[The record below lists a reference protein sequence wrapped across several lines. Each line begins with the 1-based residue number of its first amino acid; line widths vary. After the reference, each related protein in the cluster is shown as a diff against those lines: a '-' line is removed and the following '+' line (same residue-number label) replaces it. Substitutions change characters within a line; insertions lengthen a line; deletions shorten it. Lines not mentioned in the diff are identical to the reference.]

1 LLLFAVW
8 PKIEPS
14 LINNLLPPWRQ
25 AEYDAAAMIQ
35 LNGHRLTL
43 NDLWAIAHRQSQ
55 CELAGDARDLMRQ
68 SRALVEKVA
77 AEPRAVYG
85 INTGFGP
92 LSGTR
97 VSPEDLQQHQ
107 LNLLHHLSVG
117 QGELFSAVETRAIMA
132 ARANALARGYSGIR
146 PEVVELLIEALNRD
160 ILPEIPCEGSVGAS
174 GDLAPLA
181 HMSRMLVGLGHVR
194 VGDRRLSALE
204 ALKQNGLKPVTL
216 QCKEG
221 LALVNGTSVM
231 AALAALAA
239 HEAAALLSW
248 MELLT
253 ACLFQA
259 LWASP
264 EPLCEQVHKARGFR
278 GQTSVADRI
287 ARHLRTHPKFCREI
301 DEHQW
306 GSHAKPVDPGVEIQD
321 PYSVRCAPQ
330 VLGAFQEA
338 LWHVEQVVTRELNA
352 STDNPLAFPQTQSII
367 HCGNFYG
374 QQIAMACDYLRIGLA
389 KCALLLERQLERLVN
404 WRYSLGLPPLL
415 AGGDPGLNSGFA
427 GVQLLATS
435 LAAECRLLSA
445 PASVQTIPT
454 NANNQDVVSMGA
466 ISARLTRD
474 LTDKVWKLTGIQ
486 ALALA
491 QAADL
496 RGGDVM
502 GEQYA
507 KLHRLV
513 RGASEKLTI
522 DRPLFEDIARV
533 RDLLQSSAAQDQLL
547 SPRPAVP

>member
-1 LLLFAVW
+1 
-8 PKIEPS
+8 
-14 LINNLLPPWRQ
+14 
-25 AEYDAAAMIQ
+25 MIQ
-35 LNGHRLTL
+35 LTGHGLKLR
-43 NDLWAIAHRQSQ
+43 DVWKIASRRSN
-55 CELAGDARDLMRQ
+55 CELPDSARKLMCA

-97 VSPEDLQQHQ
+97 VLPADLELHQ

-117 QGELFSAVETRAIMA
+117 QGSLFSATETRAIMA
-132 ARANALARGYSGIR
+132 ARANALARGFSGIR
-146 PEVVELLIEALNRD
+146 PEVVELLVSALNRD
-160 ILPEIPCEGSVGAS
+160 ILPEIPSEGSVGAS
-174 GDLAPLA
+174 GDLVPLA
-181 HMSRMLVGLGHVR
+181 HMARFLIGLGHVR
-194 VGDRRLSALE
+194 CGAKRLPAAK
-204 ALKQNGLKPVTL
+204 ALKQNGLQPVTL

-231 AALAALAA
+231 TGLAALAT
-239 HEAAALLSW
+239 HEAAQLLSW
-248 MELLT
+248 MELLS

-264 EPLCEQVHKARGFR
+264 EVLCEQVHKARGFR
-278 GQTSVADRI
+278 GQSAVAARI
-287 ARHLRTHPKFCREI
+287 AMHLRTHPKYQTEI

-306 GSHAKPVDPGVEIQD
+306 GSHAKPVAPGVEIQD
-321 PYSVRCAPQ
+321 PYSVRCSPQ

-338 LWHVEQVVTRELNA
+338 LWHIEQLVERELNA
-352 STDNPLAFPQTQSII
+352 STDNPLVFPETQSII

-415 AGGDPGLNSGFA
+415 SGGDPGLNSGFM

-435 LAAECRLLSA
+435 LAAECRMLSA

-474 LTDKVWKLTGIQ
+474 LTGKIWKLIAIQ
-486 ALALA
+486 SLALA

-496 RGGDVM
+496 RGGDLM
-502 GEQYA
+502 GKDYA
-507 KLHRLV
+507 KLRQLI
-513 RGASEKLTI
+513 RGVSEKLSV
-522 DRPLFEDIARV
+522 DRPLFDDIVRV
-533 RDLLQSSAAQDQLL
+533 RELLETDDAQNQLL
-547 SPRPAVP
+547 PPRPPSPWKL